1 MSFAVSSSVQ
11 LTVRALLRSAQVLAT
26 IPCTAG
32 TVPVPMLAWPAHVT
46 VVFPFAP
53 PVRIAALLP
62 AIEDAVRSVRAFDFT
77 LARTAWFGSTVLWL
91 APDPSEPFR
100 ALTAAVER
108 QFPEYPPYR
117 GEFAE
122 VVPHLTVGDTAPE
135 EELRAAESGLRP
147 LLPIRA
153 RCAAVHLMAGTAAPD
168 SWRTVA
174 ELPLG

>member
-1 MSFAVSSSVQ
+1 MSVDA
-11 LTVRALLRSAQVLAT
+11 TETALVV
-26 IPCTAG
+26 
-32 TVPVPMLAWPAHVT
+32 TVPQADDAVGPYRSRLDPAAAWGVPAHLTIVY
-46 VVFPFAP
+46 PFAP

-91 APDPSEPFR
+91 APEPSEPFR
-100 ALTAAVER
+100 ALTSAVER

-117 GEFAE
+117 GEFAD
-122 VVPHLTVGDTAPE
+122 VVPHLTVGDGAPE
-135 EELRAAESGLRP
+135 ADLRAAETALRP

-153 RCAAVHLMAGTAAPD
+153 RCTAVRLIAGTSATG